1 MASGTSKKV
10 TADSGANYCKL
21 PDGTLIQWGTTR
33 LTSGSTNAYVS
44 PINIAKV
51 YIQFPI
57 PFASTDYLVFGSGK
71 YSTGASTPIGQ
82 TGETLTSCGVHWWDA
97 AARTFSTSI
106 PLVIKWCAIGRWK

>member
-1 MASGTSKKV
+1 M
-10 TADSGANYCKL
+10 
-21 PDGTLIQWGTTR
+21 PDGTLIQWGTTV

-44 PINIAKV
+44 PINITTV
-51 YIQFPI
+51 HIQFPI
-57 PFASTDYLVFGSGK
+57 PFASTDYRVFGSGK